1 MEASIPSPVDPASS
15 DDVTRA
21 LRAYLAAR
29 SDLTGV
35 HVAEAPAPIGSGFD
49 SFIYAFRIE
58 AEAPDNRWLAPLVL
72 RLQGKPAYAEK
83 VAREAAVQ
91 AFLAAASY
99 PTPALLAV
107 EDERNAF
114 GLPFMIME
122 RVPGT
127 TMLARMMSNP
137 LRASGLLAGLGEL
150 HATLHRLPS
159 AGWPLADGSEPVTMQ
174 RLARI
179 RRGVAQ
185 HQLSGLADRL
195 VWLERNAGAVLP
207 ETPVITHNDFHPL
220 NVLVSGDGSLSVID
234 WSDAALGD
242 RHFDVARTL
251 TLFSFAYIVA
261 TSTLERLLLKA
272 IRGFMRSRYLKG
284 YRRALPL
291 DERRLAYFEAL
302 QSLYALGQLCELQA
316 EPAAEMTGAARRAL
330 RDLPGL
336 IAEAD
341 VYVHRRI
348 ADARRLLP
356 EA

>member
-1 MEASIPSPVDPASS
+1 MNAVRPHIDPASS
-15 DDVTRA
+15 EDVARA
-21 LRAYLAAR
+21 LQEYLRGR
-29 SDLTGV
+29 SDLSRVRLVDSPT
-35 HVAEAPAPIGSGFD
+35 AIGSGFD

-58 AEAPDNRWLAPLVL
+58 GETPGERWLAPLVL
-72 RLQGKPAYAEK
+72 RLQAKPEYASK
-83 VAREAAVQ
+83 VRREAAVQ
-91 AFLAAASY
+91 TFIAAAGY

-107 EDERNAF
+107 EDDRNAL

-127 TMLARMMSNP
+127 TMLARAMSNP
-137 LRASGLLAGLGEL
+137 LRAAALLGRLGEL
-150 HATLHRLPS
+150 HARMHGLP
-159 AGWPLADGSEPVTMQ
+159 AGDWPFDEGSEPISIL

-179 RRGVAQ
+179 RSGVAQ
-185 HQLSGLADRL
+185 HKLSTLTDR
-195 VWLERNAGAVLP
+195 VAWLECNAVAVQP

-220 NVLVSGDGSLSVID
+220 NVLVTGDGELSVID

-272 IRGFMRSRYLKG
+272 ARGFLRSRYLKG
-284 YRRALPL
+284 YQRVFPL
-291 DERRLAYFEAL
+291 DGRRLAYFEAL
-302 QSLYALGQLCELQA
+302 QSLYALVQLYEVQA
-316 EPAAEMTGAARRAL
+316 EPAYEATEVARRAL

-341 VYVHRRI
+341 VYVKQRI
-348 ADARRLLP
+348 ADAQRMLADSP
-356 EA
+356 